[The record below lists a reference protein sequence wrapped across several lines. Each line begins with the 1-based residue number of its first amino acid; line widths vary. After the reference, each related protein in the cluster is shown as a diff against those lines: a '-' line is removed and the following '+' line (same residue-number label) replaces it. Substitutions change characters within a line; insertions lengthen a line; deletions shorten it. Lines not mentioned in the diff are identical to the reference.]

1 MVSQAKIEPARTM
14 EDIGAIR
21 TLFRSYAESLDID
34 LTFQD
39 FQAELSSLP
48 GRYAPPHG
56 ELLLARDLDGMAV
69 GCVALRP
76 LGQDGCCEMKRLY
89 VTPAGRGLG
98 LGKRLAIEI
107 IAVAVKLEY
116 PEMKLDTLLSMTDAL
131 ALYAKLGFVP
141 TDPYY
146 NTPLLSGTEFLSRK
160 LTVGPSNTNVPH

>member
-1 MVSQAKIEPARTM
+1 MVSQANIEPARTKEDM
-14 EDIGAIR
+14 EAIQI
-21 TLFRSYAESLDID
+21 LFRSYADSLNID

-56 ELLLARDLDGMAV
+56 ELLLARGFDGMAV

-98 LGKRLAIEI
+98 LGKRLATEI
-107 IAVAVKLEY
+107 IGIAVKLKY
-116 PEMKLDTLLSMTDAL
+116 HEMKLDTLLSMTDAL

-146 NTPLLSGTEFLSRK
+146 NTPLLSATQFLSCR
-160 LTVGPSNTNVPH
+160 LTAEPSNSDVLS